1 MPQTI
6 NILPEN
12 LANKIAAG
20 EVVQRPA
27 AAVKELLEN
36 SIDARARAL
45 TLVIKKGGKSLI
57 QLIDDGSGMS
67 REDAL
72 LAFQRHATSK
82 ISSFE
87 DLENIHTLGFR
98 GEALASIAAV
108 AQVEMRTK
116 RGEDEVGTRVRLEGG
131 EMKEST
137 QEAAPAGTSMTLKNL
152 FYNTPARRNFLKS
165 DSTELKHVIDIVQ
178 RIALSHPALSLKF
191 ISDDEVVFELRP
203 SDPLGRVR
211 AIFGE
216 QFA

>member
-87 DLENIHTLGFR
+87 DLENIHTLG
-98 GEALASIAAV
+98 
-108 AQVEMRTK
+108 
-116 RGEDEVGTRVRLEGG
+116 
-131 EMKEST
+131 
-137 QEAAPAGTSMTLKNL
+137 
-152 FYNTPARRNFLKS
+152 
-165 DSTELKHVIDIVQ
+165 
-178 RIALSHPALSLKF
+178 
-191 ISDDEVVFELRP
+191 
-203 SDPLGRVR
+203 
-211 AIFGE
+211 
-216 QFA
+216 